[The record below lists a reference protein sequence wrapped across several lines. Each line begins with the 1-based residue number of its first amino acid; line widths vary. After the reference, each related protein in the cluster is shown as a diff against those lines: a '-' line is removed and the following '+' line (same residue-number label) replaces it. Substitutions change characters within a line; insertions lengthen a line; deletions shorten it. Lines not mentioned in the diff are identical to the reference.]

1 MTANVVVRPGAPA
14 DLPAVKT
21 IYDAYVESS
30 TATFDTE
37 PSTPSTWE
45 QKLRCLYVACGPE
58 VVGFA
63 YAAPYRPRPAYDNT
77 LETTIYLAP
86 EATGRGVGRALY
98 STLLERLDA
107 DGVHT
112 ALAVI
117 ALPNPASVAL
127 HEAFGFTHAG
137 VLREVGHKFGGW
149 IDTAFYQRMS
159 TSRQAPVQPEGT
171 Q

>member
-1 MTANVVVRPGAPA
+1 MTANVAMPASVAVRPGEPA
-14 DLPAVKT
+14 DLPAIKS

-30 TATFDTE
+30 VATFDTE
-37 PSTPSTWE
+37 PSRLSAWE
-45 QKLRCLYVACGPE
+45 QKLPCLYVACGPE
-58 VVGFA
+58 VLGFA

-77 LETTIYLAP
+77 LETTIYLSPA
-86 EATGRGVGRALY
+86 ATGRGVGRLLY
-98 STLLERLDA
+98 STLLDRLDA

-137 VLREVGHKFGGW
+137 VLREVGHKFGEW
-149 IDTAFYQRMS
+149 VDTAFYQRLS
-159 TSRQAPVQPEGT
+159 AS
-171 Q
+171 